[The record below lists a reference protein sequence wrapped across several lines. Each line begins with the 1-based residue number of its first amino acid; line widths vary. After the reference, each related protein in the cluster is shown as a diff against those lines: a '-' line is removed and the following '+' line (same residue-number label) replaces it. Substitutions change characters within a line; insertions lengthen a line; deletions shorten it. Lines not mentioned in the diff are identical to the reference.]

1 MIASNDVLCIVDCDY
16 LYGKTRELY
25 GDTARL
31 AYPKLVDFVKAH
43 RPPGLTYH
51 LTAFIAIRQD
61 SGNYGQ
67 LKLVSLLARWGFE
80 VQTGKRGYDPV
91 ARTPTY
97 RDNMTEK
104 MINYVKDFRCH
115 QTDFPQTLIVV
126 SGNSFFADLYDAL
139 LHQGVAVEVFA
150 FGEPHIFLQEVGM
163 TRYEMLDETVLY
175 LS

>member
-1 MIASNDVLCIVDCDY
+1 MIAANDVLCIVDCDY

-25 GDTARL
+25 GDMARP
-31 AYPKLVDFVKAH
+31 AYPKLVDFLKAH
-43 RPPGLTYH
+43 RRAGLTYH
-51 LTAFIAIRQD
+51 LTAFMTIRQD
-61 SGNYGQ
+61 AGNYGQ
-67 LKLVSLLARWGFE
+67 LKLVSLLAKWGFE
-80 VQTGKRGYDPV
+80 VQTGKMVYDTV

-97 RDNMTEK
+97 RDNMTQK
-104 MINYVKDFRCH
+104 MIDYIKDFRCH

-139 LHQGVAVEVFA
+139 LHQGVDVEVYA
-150 FGEPHIFLQEVGM
+150 FGELHIFLQEVGM